1 MSNLDVEKKQGAT
14 VVGRGNS
21 CGKGQQLW
29 DDQDNH
35 KLRPIIIVVLG
46 FIGKKLIAEE
56 PEEEEKLGIS
66 ARRLVEAG
74 ENSLPETR
82 KGVKYE
88 WHCRRLI
95 DLLFA

>member
-1 MSNLDVEKKQGAT
+1 MEVSNLDVEKKRGAT

-21 CGKGQQLW
+21 CGKRQQLW

-56 PEEEEKLGIS
+56 PEEEEKRRKTRDFSS
-66 ARRLVEAG
+66 AIGRDR
-74 ENSLPETR
+74 
-82 KGVKYE
+82 
-88 WHCRRLI
+88 
-95 DLLFA
+95 